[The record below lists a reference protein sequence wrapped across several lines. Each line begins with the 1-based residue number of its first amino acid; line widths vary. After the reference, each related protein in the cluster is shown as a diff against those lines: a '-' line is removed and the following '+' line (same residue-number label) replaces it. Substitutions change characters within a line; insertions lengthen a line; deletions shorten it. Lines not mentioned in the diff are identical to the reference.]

1 MGNFKV
7 HYFLY
12 GRPVTS
18 SNILGLL
25 DSAPLLLPGRHAI
38 NGGLALANV
47 AALGTYMMTAD
58 PSMGFN
64 MLLATAALSS
74 TMGVSL
80 TMGIGGADQPVV
92 ITVLNSY
99 SGKHLI
105 CIKYWMLLL
114 SGWALCAEG
123 FMLGNDLLTVVGALI
138 GSSGAILSY
147 IMCRGMNRS
156 LPNVILGGVIGGP
169 RAIKAEDAGTVNFVN
184 VEGVSISYRLVI
196 KILGHRYDGQR

>member
-1 MGNFKV
+1 LF
-7 HYFLY
+7 
-12 GRPVTS
+12 
-18 SNILGLL
+18 LGLL
-25 DSAPLLLPGRHAI
+25 NSAPLLLPGRHAI
-38 NGGLALANV
+38 NGSLALANV
-47 AALGTYMMTAD
+47 AALGTYMLTAD
-58 PSMGFN
+58 PALGFN

-74 TMGVSL
+74 TMGVTL

-99 SGKHLI
+99 
-105 CIKYWMLLL
+105 

-169 RAIKAEDAGTVNFVN
+169 RAVRAEDQGTVNFVN
-184 VEGVSISYRLVI
+184 IESVSICFWGV
-196 KILGHRYDGQR
+196 